1 MEKHKVTV
9 ASDTKVYLATSRLL
23 DEILDIIP
31 NLPRDYK
38 YTVGAQMQ
46 NLTIGCL
53 LTIQRAFMFKHDRE
67 DHLKEFLGDFD
78 VLRTLVRKAGERQ
91 WISRKRHTTIAELMS
106 DIGKQVTAWKNHPSQ
121 GEGRNPGGQG

>member
-1 MEKHKVTV
+1 MEQHKVTV

-53 LTIQRAFMFKHDRE
+53 LTIQRAFMFKYDRE

>member
-1 MEKHKVTV
+1 MEKKITV
-9 ASDTKVYLATSRLL
+9 ASDTKVYLSTVKLL

-38 YTVGAQMQ
+38 YTVGSQMQ

-53 LTIQRAFMFKHDRE
+53 LTIQRAYMVRE
-67 DHLKEFLGDFD
+67 KREEHLKEFLADFD

-91 WISRKRHTTIAELMS
+91 WISRKRHATIAELMS
-106 DIGKQVTAWKNHPSQ
+106 DIGKQVTAWKNHPPQ

>member
-1 MEKHKVTV
+1 MEQHKVTV

-53 LTIQRAFMFKHDRE
+53 LTIQRAFMFKNDRE

-106 DIGKQVTAWKNHPSQ
+106 DIGKQVTAWKNHSI
-121 GEGRNPGGQG
+121 